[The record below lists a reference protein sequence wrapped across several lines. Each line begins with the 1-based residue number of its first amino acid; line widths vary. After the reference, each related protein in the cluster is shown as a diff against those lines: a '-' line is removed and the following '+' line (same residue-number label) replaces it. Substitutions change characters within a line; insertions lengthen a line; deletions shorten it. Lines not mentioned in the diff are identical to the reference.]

1 MGHITINREIAA
13 PVETVFA
20 YVDNYKNTTKYMKG
34 LTKWKP
40 TTDVVH
46 GKDAEFEVVM
56 KAGPKD
62 LGSVV
67 LITTWTENK
76 TIAWKSVDGFKQTG
90 KWAFAKNG
98 ESTHVTFDMEYDLG
112 GGMAGRMLGKVA
124 EPVVR
129 RNLEQSVTELKSQT
143 EKLKG
148 KAPAKSAEAPAAKRA
163 PAAKP
168 AASKSA
174 KR

>member
-1 MGHITINREIAA
+1 MGHIKIEKEIAA

-20 YVDNYKNTTKYMKG
+20 YVDDHKNTTKYMKG
-34 LTKWKP
+34 LTKWAP

-67 LITTWTENK
+67 HITAWTENK
-76 TIAWKSVDGFKQTG
+76 TIAWKSIEGFKQTG
-90 KWAFAKNG
+90 KWVFTKKG
-98 ESTHVTFDMEYDLG
+98 DSTHVVFDMEYDLG
-112 GGMAGRMLGKVA
+112 GGIAGKMLGKVA

-129 RNLEQSVTELKSQT
+129 SNLVQSVNDLKTQT
-143 EKLKG
+143 EKLKS
-148 KAPAKSAEAPAAKRA
+148 K

-168 AASKSA
+168 AAAAKKPAAKPAAKTA

>member
-1 MGHITINREIAA
+1 MGHITIEKEIAA

-20 YVDNYKNTTKYMKG
+20 YVDDHENTTKYMKG
-34 LTKWKP
+34 LTKWAP

-67 LITTWTENK
+67 HITAWTENK

-90 KWAFAKNG
+90 KWAFTKKG
-98 ESTHVTFDMEYDLG
+98 DRTHVVFDMEYDLG
-112 GGMAGRMLGKVA
+112 GGIAGKMLGKVA

-129 RNLEQSVTELKSQT
+129 GNLEQSVNDLKAQT
-143 EKLKG
+143 EKLKA
-148 KAPAKSAEAPAAKRA
+148 KPAAAKPAAKK

-168 AASKSA
+168 A